1 MLSIVMPLAELAEM
15 KNGLQFYSGN
25 FNEKKTKT
33 QRYLPSIKIFKCS
46 VKNISTKKIFK
57 NIEKN

>member
-25 FNEKKTKT
+25 FNEKKNKNTKV
-33 QRYLPSIKIFKCS
+33 PSIHQDFQMFCK
-46 VKNISTKKIFK
+46 KNKHKK
-57 NIEKN
+57 NL